1 MKKNFKT
8 LCIIPA
14 RGGSKGL
21 KNKNIQKVNGI
32 PLIAYPIKAAISSKV
47 CDEIFV
53 STDSKKIA
61 QVAESFGANVPFLR
75 PKKYAMDRTTTEATL
90 QNALL
95 DYEKHQNKKY
105 DICVFLTS
113 NNIFRNY
120 NWITEAVNNLK
131 KDKNIDSSFSVHHM
145 YKHFWHY
152 KNGKLKKVLNWMSS
166 YTSRQIAPKLYRE
179 DTSLACATRSKFWR
193 KGKRI
198 GKNVKL
204 IINDNSFT
212 GIDIHNQSDL
222 ELANLAM
229 KHVLKNKILKPF

>member
-1 MKKNFKT
+1 MKKKFKT

-95 DYEKHQNKKY
+95 DYEKYQNKKY

-131 KDKNIDSSFSVHHM
+131 KNKNIDSSFSVHHM
-145 YKHFWHY
+145 
-152 KNGKLKKVLNWMSS
+152 
-166 YTSRQIAPKLYRE
+166 
-179 DTSLACATRSKFWR
+179 
-193 KGKRI
+193 
-198 GKNVKL
+198 
-204 IINDNSFT
+204 
-212 GIDIHNQSDL
+212 
-222 ELANLAM
+222 
-229 KHVLKNKILKPF
+229 